1 MSYVLLLMLLVLMTM
16 MMMMIVIVL
25 AGNEKSVMRVIHSPV
40 RQITSSRFSCARRR
54 LLPVNHPRDF
64 QPPFPADRFTANVNS
79 EQC

>member
-16 MMMMIVIVL
+16 MMMMIIVIAL

-54 LLPVNHPRDF
+54 LLPVNHPTRDF
-64 QPPFPADRFTANVNS
+64 QSPFPAD
-79 EQC
+79 